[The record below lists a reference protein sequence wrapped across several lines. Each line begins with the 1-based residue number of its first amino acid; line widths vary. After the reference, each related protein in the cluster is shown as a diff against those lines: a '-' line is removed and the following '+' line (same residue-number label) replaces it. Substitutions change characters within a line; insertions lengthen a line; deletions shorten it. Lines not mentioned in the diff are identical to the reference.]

1 MVHFSPVERVGLL
14 PSASIAI
21 TVLQFRTIVGVVPS
35 LPALETS
42 NVTLILL
49 GGCGWVRA
57 VLIAACSIPI
67 PIPWA
72 IMIMG
77 TSSIVGVASMVV
89 DKSCRVQGET
99 RLLLSS

>member
-1 MVHFSPVERVGLL
+1 MVHLSSVERVWLL

-21 TVLQFRTIVGVVPS
+21 AVLQFRTIVGVVSS

-49 GGCGWVRA
+49 VGCGWVRA

-67 PIPWA
+67 PIPWDS
-72 IMIMG
+72 MTMV
-77 TSSIVGVASMVV
+77 TSSIMGVASMVMN
-89 DKSCRVQGET
+89 KSSRVQG
-99 RLLLSS
+99 